1 MMTIIQNKLQR
12 KIMKKKEVVN
22 KRKRLK
28 LMKSNYIIRNNK
40 RNQDMYTSRNNKTKI
55 IQMCKNHNRKAIR
68 REFLFLKTQ
77 QLKQMSKMKII
88 NKDSKIKSQEV
99 GVGIKM
105 IILNRMQAR
114 GKSDMFKSREMPL
127 KALNLIKMDFNK
139 SERVVISNKN
149 LNSLIVVGKIEVDTS
164 SVVDMKVVVEVTM
177 IIIVTTNKKIIGK

>member
-1 MMTIIQNKLQR
+1 
-12 KIMKKKEVVN
+12 
-22 KRKRLK
+22 
-28 LMKSNYIIRNNK
+28 
-40 RNQDMYTSRNNKTKI
+40 
-55 IQMCKNHNRKAIR
+55 
-68 REFLFLKTQ
+68 
-77 QLKQMSKMKII
+77 MSKMKII

-114 GKSDMFKSREMPL
+114 GKTDMFKSRERPL

>member
-1 MMTIIQNKLQR
+1 
-12 KIMKKKEVVN
+12 
-22 KRKRLK
+22 
-28 LMKSNYIIRNNK
+28 
-40 RNQDMYTSRNNKTKI
+40 
-55 IQMCKNHNRKAIR
+55 
-68 REFLFLKTQ
+68 
-77 QLKQMSKMKII
+77 MSKMKII

-127 KALNLIKMDFNK
+127 KAQNLIKMDFNK

>member
-1 MMTIIQNKLQR
+1 
-12 KIMKKKEVVN
+12 
-22 KRKRLK
+22 
-28 LMKSNYIIRNNK
+28 
-40 RNQDMYTSRNNKTKI
+40 
-55 IQMCKNHNRKAIR
+55 
-68 REFLFLKTQ
+68 
-77 QLKQMSKMKII
+77 MKII

-139 SERVVISNKN
+139 SERVAISNKN

-164 SVVDMKVVVEVTM
+164 SVVDMKVVLEVTM